1 MMPSSDFLAEP
12 RLPTVIPQP
21 RVLNGVLPVFSR
33 ITHSVLSCSV
43 FSAALISTNRIA
55 IGGAAYTSGVA
66 IGHKASIIAGDGE
79 RGDPGGG
86 CRDRSRRSLPH
97 HPAQRERRAAA
108 AVGVS

>member
-1 MMPSSDFLAEP
+1 MMPSSDFLADP

-21 RVLNGVLPVFSR
+21 RVLNGVLPLFSR
-33 ITHSVLSCSV
+33 ITHSVLSWSA

-55 IGGAAYTSGVA
+55 MGGAAYTSSVA
-66 IGHKASIIAGDGE
+66 IGRKASIIAGDDQ

-97 HPAQRERRAAA
+97 HPAQRERGAAPP
-108 AVGVS
+108 VGV